1 MYMKKIVIE
10 IIIFVLLLTGA
21 VFLVAFILGKTGN
34 KFDDFVPNI
43 VTMIFQII
51 ILGLLIYLIEQI
63 KSYRKKRLFFN
74 SIKAILAEPLKR
86 FNEPN
91 NETVDLDNDNFG
103 NTIDLAKKNIRK
115 VELNNYYELINIMLT
130 QRNAINGLLL
140 IALQISEVHAW
151 MINGLICVHT
161 RLIDEIEKIFKNN
174 GIMHYNQIKDKA
186 LFDDGFNG
194 IFEIYLNDCK
204 QFLNTEKKI
213 KP

>member
-1 MYMKKIVIE
+1 MRKLILVSLFSFL
-10 IIIFVLLLTGA
+10 IIIGSI
-21 VFLVAFILGKTGN
+21 FLMIFIIGKTS
-34 KFDDFVPNI
+34 KELDDFVPNI

-51 ILGLLIYLIEQI
+51 ILGLIINWVEQI
-63 KSYRKKRLFFN
+63 RTYRKKLLFFN

-91 NETVDLDNDNFG
+91 NETVDLDNDNFVK
-103 NTIDLAKKNIRK
+103 TIDLAKKNIGN
-115 VELNNYYELINIMLT
+115 VELINYYELINILLS

-140 IALQISEVHAW
+140 IALQISETHAW

-161 RLIDEIEKIFKNN
+161 RLIDELEKIYKNKE
-174 GIMHYNQIKDKA
+174 ITHYNQINDIV

-194 IFEIYLNDCK
+194 IFEIYLNDCRLFINAK
-204 QFLNTEKKI
+204 RRI

>member
-1 MYMKKIVIE
+1 MRKLILVSLFSFL
-10 IIIFVLLLTGA
+10 IIIGSI
-21 VFLVAFILGKTGN
+21 FLMIFIIGKTS
-34 KFDDFVPNI
+34 KEWDDFVPNI

-51 ILGLLIYLIEQI
+51 ILGLIINWVEQI
-63 KSYRKKRLFFN
+63 RTYRKKLLFFN

-91 NETVDLDNDNFG
+91 NETVDLDNDNFVK
-103 NTIDLAKKNIRK
+103 TIDLAKKNIGN
-115 VELNNYYELINIMLT
+115 VELINYYELINILLS

-140 IALQISEVHAW
+140 IALQISEIHAW

-161 RLIDEIEKIFKNN
+161 RLIDELEKIYKNKE
-174 GIMHYNQIKDKA
+174 ITHYNQINDIV

-194 IFEIYLNDCK
+194 IFEIYLNDCRLFINAK
-204 QFLNTEKKI
+204 RRI